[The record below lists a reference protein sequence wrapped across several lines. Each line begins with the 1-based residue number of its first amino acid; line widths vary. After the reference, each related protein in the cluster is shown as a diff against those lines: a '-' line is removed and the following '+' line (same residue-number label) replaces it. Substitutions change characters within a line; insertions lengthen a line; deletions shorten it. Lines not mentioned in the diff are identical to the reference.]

1 MVLPI
6 IILVTI
12 PIFLGIAYVT
22 PFDMPASSETEQ
34 LPEESDGSIL
44 YFMLVGIWIFFLLR
58 ILILLKRGRYKL
70 TQRY

>member
-22 PFDMPASSETEQ
+22 PFDVPVSSETEQ
-34 LPEESDGSIL
+34 LSEESDGSIL